1 MNQFFKARI
10 RGCNPNISCLLH
22 PPGSSGF
29 PLLFAFHPQNGLADV
44 QRLPFQ
50 PGIAPALHVVRPL
63 FSLQLAGVHRC
74 VMAQAMGM
82 GWIHRS
88 LVFRENSCPQ
98 AIQIR
103 MGVHVADV
111 LCRMPASQLPL
122 VGHNVFIFPCLGNKG
137 IVTSPG
143 PFRPGNPFRHVPA
156 FLLYGAPGGIAA
168 SLGGAPTVF
177 SFLINL

>member
-103 MGVHVADV
+103 MGVHVADG

-122 VGHNVFIFPCLGNKG
+122 VGHNAVILPVAGKESIITGSGGFC
-137 IVTSPG
+137 
-143 PFRPGNPFRHVPA
+143 PGNPFCNVPA